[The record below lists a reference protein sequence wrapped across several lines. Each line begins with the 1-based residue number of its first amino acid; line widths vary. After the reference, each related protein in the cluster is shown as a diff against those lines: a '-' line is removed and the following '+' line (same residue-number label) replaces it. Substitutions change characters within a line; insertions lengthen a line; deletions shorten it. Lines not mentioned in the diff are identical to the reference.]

1 MKLAERIPGF
11 KAAQRSM
18 KHKLGLY
25 MVGLAVILIA
35 AVCIGLFLF
44 GRLRSPGD
52 DMARTLQTQMDFF
65 YDDMSSL
72 WRNVATSGVH
82 LSEEMADIID
92 DELSL
97 RATDISA
104 LTGDIET
111 LTKLEDAMMKPLC
124 SYIRQTR
131 CSGAFVVLD
140 AAMRADADDDVRSGL
155 YIQKN
160 NAERMGN
167 ELLLFRGMAGVGK
180 AHDVM
185 PHRKWQ
191 QEFKTDQFPGYSVG
205 SMGRSAVSPWS
216 PCRITE
222 AITLPG
228 TSERAMLL
236 IVPIKGADGTVYGV
250 CGFAVN
256 QTYFGAYY
264 EQPSD
269 FERLA
274 CAITVDTGGNVE
286 AGEGLVTYTRGGAC
300 NLPSAALLAE
310 EKGNGLIEFS
320 GAGASYIGRTR
331 TFAPV
336 GDNET
341 HRLSVMIPEDDYNSA
356 VLGGVVQTA
365 LFGFLL
371 LFFTVACCTYFTKRY
386 LKPVYEDIKRLQ
398 AQDRGGKEIAF
409 DEVRSISDSLMQQDR
424 EHLEHITTLEDE
436 NQDLQSRYSQT
447 CTELESAQADAK
459 QLASRRKSELEPGD
473 FEMFLAEY
481 NKFTD
486 KQKLVM
492 QDMVTGLS
500 PQESADHL
508 GHRKST
514 IYSYRRDIYERL
526 KIQGKDKLHQL
537 RLRAAL
543 LHQED
548 DDSESAQYI
557 LNGDKYD

>member
-1 MKLAERIPGF
+1 
-11 KAAQRSM
+11 M
-18 KHKLGLY
+18 KHKLGMY
-25 MVGLAVILIA
+25 MAGLAVILIA

-111 LTKLEDAMMKPLC
+111 LTKLEDAMMEPLC

-191 QEFKTDQFPGYSVG
+191 QEFRTDQFPGYSVG

-222 AITLPG
+222 AVTLPG

-256 QTYFGAYY
+256 QTYFGASY
-264 EQPSD
+264 EQPSEL
-269 FERLA
+269 ERLA
-274 CAITVDTGGNVE
+274 CAISVDTGVDIEPG
-286 AGEGLVTYTRGGAC
+286 AGLVTYTSSGSCSLPEGTLLVGERGD
-300 NLPSAALLAE
+300 
-310 EKGNGLIEFS
+310 GLIEFS
-320 GAGASYIGRTR
+320 GEGASFVGRTR

-341 HRLSVMIPEDDYNSA
+341 HRLSVMIPEADYNRA

-371 LFFTVACCTYFTKRY
+371 LFFTAVCCVYFTKRY
-386 LKPVYEDIKRLQ
+386 LKPVYEDMKRLQ
-398 AQDRGGKEIAF
+398 AQDRGGETIAF

-424 EHLEHITTLEDE
+424 EHLEHVTTLKGE
-436 NQDLQSRYSQT
+436 NQNLQSRYSQT
-447 CTELESAQADAK
+447 CTSLRAPRPTQSSLQAAEK
-459 QLASRRKSELEPGD
+459 AS
-473 FEMFLAEY
+473 
-481 NKFTD
+481 
-486 KQKLVM
+486 
-492 QDMVTGLS
+492 LS
-500 PQESADHL
+500 PAILICSLPSIISSPISRSLSCRTWSQAFRRRSRQTTSAIAKA
-508 GHRKST
+508 RS
-514 IYSYRRDIYERL
+514 
-526 KIQGKDKLHQL
+526 
-537 RLRAAL
+537 
-543 LHQED
+543 
-548 DDSESAQYI
+548 I
-557 LNGDKYD
+557 LIAGISMNG